1 MPDMSKQFGAWG
13 GRTFAASGA
22 KRRRPGSGSVL
33 RINLVP
39 MIDIVFNLLVFF
51 LVTTKFTPAEG
62 VLAGRLPEVKT
73 SQAVLSVPTVPIRI
87 RLVPHDGTG
96 CLITIEDRSV
106 RPADFDQLA
115 EVLRQI
121 QTEPGYDDQTPVVL
135 LADSELVWD
144 HVVNAYNAAVR
155 TKYKNIVFGAD

>member
-1 MPDMSKQFGAWG
+1 V
-13 GRTFAASGA
+13 SGA

-51 LVTTKFTPAEG
+51 LVATKFTPAEG
-62 VLAGRLPEVKT
+62 VLAGRLPDVKT

-96 CLITIEDRSV
+96 CLIMIEDRSV

-121 QTEPGYDDQTPVVL
+121 QAEPGYDDKTPVVL